1 MCLVWSTGVP
11 RKVERRYGCRVP
23 ELPPPS
29 LPETRTAG
37 QLVAEAMRLYGR
49 RFWAALAIGIG
60 PVLVVVA
67 VNALPGRTGLL
78 FAASGGALLLTVCYV
93 AASSLAADVRP
104 GWRTL
109 LTAVMTGLL
118 VFAPVPFLTV
128 SLIFPGLIWLAFFGL
143 AVPVALIERTG
154 LRQSVRR
161 SVALARADFVH
172 ALGSLAALVIV
183 GLIRALSLAFLL
195 GQFGEQSRTLAAL
208 IPLVLVS
215 PLLFLGSALLYFD
228 QLARLQAQ

>member
-1 MCLVWSTGVP
+1 M
-11 RKVERRYGCRVP
+11 P
-23 ELPPPS
+23 ELPPPAP
-29 LPETRTAG
+29 PETRTAG

-49 RFWAALAIGIG
+49 RFWAALALGIG

-67 VNALPGRTGLL
+67 VNALPWRTGLL
-78 FAASGGALLLTVCYV
+78 FSATGGALLLTLSYV
-93 AASSLAADVRP
+93 AASALAADVRP
-104 GWRTL
+104 NRRAL
-109 LTAVMTGLL
+109 LTAVVAGVL

-143 AVPVALIERTG
+143 AVPVALIENKG

-161 SVALARADFVH
+161 AVALARADFAH

-183 GLIRALSLAFLL
+183 GLISALSLAYLL

-228 QLARLQAQ
+228 QVARLRPQ

>member
-1 MCLVWSTGVP
+1 
-11 RKVERRYGCRVP
+11 
-23 ELPPPS
+23 
-29 LPETRTAG
+29 
-37 QLVAEAMRLYGR
+37 MRLYGR
-49 RFWAALAIGIG
+49 RFWAALAVGVG
-60 PVLVVVA
+60 PVVVVVV
-67 VNALPGRTGLL
+67 VNALGGRAGLL
-78 FAASGGALLLTVCYV
+78 FAATGGALLLTLSYV
-93 AASSLAADVRP
+93 AASSLAAGVRP
-104 GWRTL
+104 GGRTL
-109 LTAVMTGLL
+109 LTAVVTGVL
-118 VFAPVPFLTV
+118 VFVPVPFLTV

-183 GLIRALSLAFLL
+183 GLISALSLAFLL

-208 IPLVLVS
+208 IPLVVVS

-228 QLARLQAQ
+228 QVARLRAQ